1 MTDTHCHLNM
11 IIKKEFD
18 VPMPSYFRESCLPII
33 EEAKNAG
40 VTRLINVGTSVVESN
55 NCILLAKTFQNCWA
69 AIGTHPND
77 LKKEWRNDIA
87 TYKKWL
93 LDKEQNKIVAIGEI
107 GLDYHYPDYNKQ
119 LQYDGLKA
127 QIEVALE
134 HNLAIIIHTRDAGAE
149 VLQVLEEYKHQGIR
163 GIMHCFSE
171 DLACAN
177 YAIELGFVLGIGGT
191 LTYPKNESLRH
202 IFKTIPLHKIV
213 LETDAPFL
221 PPQPI
226 RGQRNSPAQ
235 ITTVAQYLATLRGIT
250 IEEVKE
256 TTEKTVT
263 QLVNL

>member
-33 EEAKNAG
+33 EDAKNAG
-40 VTRLINVGTSVVESN
+40 VTRLINVGTSVEESS

-93 LDKEQNKIVAIGEI
+93 ADKEPNKIVAIGEI
-107 GLDYHYPDYNKQ
+107 GLDYHYPEYNKQ
-119 LQYDGLKA
+119 LQYDGFKA
-127 QIEVALE
+127 QIELALE
-134 HNLAIIIHTRDAGAE
+134 HDLAIIIHTRDAGAE
-149 VLQVLEEYKHQGIR
+149 VLHVLEEYKHQGIR

-171 DLACAN
+171 DQAFAH
-177 YAIELGFVLGIGGT
+177 YAIEIGFVLGVGGT
-191 LTYPKNESLRH
+191 LTYPKNEALRA
-202 IFKTIPLHKIV
+202 ICTEVPLEKIV

-221 PPQPI
+221 PPQTI

-235 ITTVAQYLATLRGIT
+235 VATVARYLAELREIT
-250 IEEVKE
+250 VEEIIQ
-256 TTEKTVT
+256 TTEETVNA
-263 QLVNL
+263 LMKF